1 MSTFLCHQ
9 CEDAG
14 WGRLRRPLVGVST
27 SSFYRTAHKRTV
39 RFNRTN
45 CDHIVNISTLHP
57 LNSSKS
63 YDKMNI
69 DTFYSGAMENSN
81 NTKEKRVCHMQQ
93 QLKAPVLQ
101 ISETRGNPVETSN
114 KQTTPIGRVIQVQL
128 PFASLTWH
136 RPVAVEIRQENTIYR
151 LPIYDSTLCV
161 ISAIVLTG
169 LATVL
174 VPVVIQTIL
183 FRRRRTS

>member
-1 MSTFLCHQ
+1 
-9 CEDAG
+9 
-14 WGRLRRPLVGVST
+14 
-27 SSFYRTAHKRTV
+27 
-39 RFNRTN
+39 
-45 CDHIVNISTLHP
+45 
-57 LNSSKS
+57 
-63 YDKMNI
+63 
-69 DTFYSGAMENSN
+69 
-81 NTKEKRVCHMQQ
+81 MQR

-114 KQTTPIGRVIQVQL
+114 KQTTPIGRVIQVRL

-136 RPVAVEIRQENTIYR
+136 RPVGVEVRQEDTIYR
-151 LPIYDSTLCV
+151 LPIYDSTSRV

-174 VPVVIQTIL
+174 VPLVIRTIL